1 MEQCKRFKDPVYGY
15 IYVSSCYTAEVID
28 TAPFQRLRRII
39 QTSYSPVYPSAA
51 HNRFVHSLGVYHLGK
66 IACNTLKSEFL
77 SRLEEK
83 KDSAIAKRNLNEE
96 NLTRFCK
103 VFLLAC
109 LLHDVGHSPFSHT
122 GEKFFLEPDGNAE
135 QLHNMLCDLLGNEN
149 GLAGQLKSAALPEA
163 APHEI
168 MSAIIGLEE
177 YRDLFK
183 NYEEREFF
191 ARCITGYSYTKNSS
205 ANTVKNCFISLL
217 NSPVIDV
224 DKLDYLIRDAYI
236 TGFSNVN
243 IDYVRLLRSITV
255 VGHDDLYEIAYRRGA
270 ISVLENVVYAHDAE
284 RKWIQNHPVVLYETY
299 ILENIIASLNS
310 KFTSHNAQLFSR
322 QSLSCEGHTV
332 KFMNSSEDRESVRD
346 VMIRL
351 LSDDDVVHLIKSV
364 HYSSGKE
371 FKGLCAEYFSRKDR
385 RHPIWKSEAEY
396 KAYWDGVDNLDRI
409 ESAMEDLT
417 KYLKTE
423 TNEWIIN
430 DGLKTK
436 LNREISK
443 LEGPSNI
450 KAETKEEQLRN
461 KRIFLRIV
469 NCLEQYAEEEN
480 IKFDFAII
488 SASQFTSG
496 FGKANFSKT
505 KIAFT
510 NCDKTISKDFG
521 RIVTSFDAT
530 KREREKFFYLYHTRD
545 IRANP
550 IDISELCRRMSE
562 AVKGD

>member
-1 MEQCKRFKDPVYGY
+1 MEQNKRFKDPVYGY
-15 IYVSSCYTAEVID
+15 VYVSSYCAATVID
-28 TAPFQRLRRII
+28 TATFQRLRRII

-66 IACNTLKSEFL
+66 IACSTLKGEFL
-77 SRLEEK
+77 SKLKER
-83 KDSAIAKRNLNEE
+83 DSKIAKQNFSEE
-96 NLTRFCK
+96 NLNRFCE

-135 QLHNMLCDLLGNEN
+135 QLHNILCDLVGNGN
-149 GLAGQLKSAALPEA
+149 SLSSQLKRAALPEA

-168 MSAIIGLEE
+168 VSAIIGLEE
-177 YRDLFK
+177 YGDLFK
-183 NYEEREFF
+183 NAEEREFF
-191 ARCITGYSYTKNSS
+191 ARCITGYSYTNNSS

-224 DKLDYLIRDAYI
+224 DKLDYLIRDAYT

-243 IDYVRLLRSITV
+243 IDYMRLLQSITV
-255 VGHDDLYEIAYRRGA
+255 IEHDDFYEIAYRRGA

-310 KFTSHNAQLFSR
+310 KLVSQDAQLFSR
-322 QSLSCEGHTV
+322 QSLSCKGHMIEFIDDL
-332 KFMNSSEDRESVRD
+332 KGKDSIRG

-351 LSDDDVVHLIKSV
+351 FSDDDVIHLIKSV
-364 HYSSGKE
+364 HYSASKE
-371 FKGLCAEYFSRKDR
+371 FIGLCAEYFSRKDR

-396 KAYWDGVDNLDRI
+396 KAYWGSVDNLDRV
-409 ESAMEDLT
+409 ESTMEDLT

-430 DGLKTK
+430 GNLKAE
-436 LNREISK
+436 LEMEISK
-443 LEGPSNI
+443 LQSSENI
-450 KAETKEEQLRN
+450 NAETKEEQLRN

-469 NCLEQYAEEEN
+469 SCLEQYAREKN
-480 IKFDFAII
+480 IKFDFVII

-510 NCDKTISKDFG
+510 NCGKTISKDFG
-521 RIVTSFDAT
+521 KIVTSFNVT
-530 KREREKFFYLYHTRD
+530 KREREKFFYLYHAKD
-545 IRANP
+545 IRANL
-550 IDISELCRRMSE
+550 IDISELCRRISK
-562 AVKGD
+562 AVEGN